1 MASRASNS
9 YVVRFEGNHS
19 RKWDG
24 KEVYVDKEVLD
35 ELYDSSELVHG
46 AKISY
51 PWRSKGGKLTHW
63 NAIFV
68 DPTVSSSATT
78 ACSSGVTTMVT
89 STTSSVKPA
98 STQMGGATAL
108 KNNGLYSIYKCLHC

>member
-68 DPTVSSSATT
+68 DPTVSNSATT
-78 ACSSGVTTMVT
+78 ACSSGVTTTVT
-89 STTSSVKPA
+89 STTGSVKPA
-98 STQMGGATAL
+98 STQMGGATTMVCTACT
-108 KNNGLYSIYKCLHC
+108 NVYIVN